1 MSEAEEPSSQK
12 QPATLKVILIVEDE
26 AAIGDLLVE
35 TISRETPHRAIL
47 VADSTRAFDVIKRIK
62 PNLVLLDY
70 HLPGMNGLELYDQLR
85 SIEGLEQLPAI
96 LMTAGVL
103 QYDMRRRKIVGMSKP
118 IEINKLLDLIEEL
131 LAEQ

>member
-1 MSEAEEPSSQK
+1 MPDGAEQSPQRQPSIS
-12 QPATLKVILIVEDE
+12 KVILIVEDE

-35 TISRETPHRAIL
+35 TIARETPHRAIL
-47 VADSTRAFDVIKRIK
+47 VADSTRAFDVIKRIR

-70 HLPGMNGLELYDQLR
+70 HLPGMNGVELYDRLR
-85 SIEGLEQLPAI
+85 AIEGLEHIPAI

-103 QYDMRRRKIVGMSKP
+103 QYDMRRRKLVGMSKP
-118 IEINKLLDLIEEL
+118 IDINKLLDMIEEL